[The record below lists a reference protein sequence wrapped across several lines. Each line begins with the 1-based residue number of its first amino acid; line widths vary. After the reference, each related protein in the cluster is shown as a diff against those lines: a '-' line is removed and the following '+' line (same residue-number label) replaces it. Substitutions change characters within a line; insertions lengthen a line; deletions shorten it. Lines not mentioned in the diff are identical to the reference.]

1 MKKKKVLV
9 VEDEPDTNYI
19 LMQML
24 EVSGFE
30 TVTAFDGAEALALI
44 VVEPPDVILLDIM
57 MPGIDGWEVC
67 RRVKEDVETANIG
80 VIFVTAYDG
89 ANLKKRAEEVGA
101 DFVLRKPVGI
111 GQVVGAVSE
120 VLGKYGNLT

>member
-1 MKKKKVLV
+1 MKGKKVLV

-44 VVEPPDVILLDIM
+44 VVDPPDAILLDIM
-57 MPGIDGWEVC
+57 MP
-67 RRVKEDVETANIG
+67 
-80 VIFVTAYDG
+80 
-89 ANLKKRAEEVGA
+89 
-101 DFVLRKPVGI
+101 
-111 GQVVGAVSE
+111 
-120 VLGKYGNLT
+120 